1 MEALVEKMLG
11 DYEREGPSRRQ
22 LAATLAGLAGLAAG
36 GATPARAAP
45 SLKAITLNHVTV
57 RVPDLQKTSRFYQ
70 QFFGMKLAQ
79 QSETIHILSVGD
91 SFFGIE
97 QKPDVPALDHFDF
110 GLEGWD
116 AAAMRA
122 KVKAAGLTLTPG
134 ARGDEESFKFN
145 DPDGFVVQVNGP
157 NIPAMSAPSP
167 IRKSDRRLGA
177 QSHVTGWLGK
187 MLHRKIHL
195 PYSASRLRQRSSARL
210 YALFATEHPLPSR
223 YR

>member
-1 MEALVEKMLG
+1 MLAKNNRGTAMEALVEKMLG
-11 DYEREGPSRRQ
+11 DYERGTLSRRQ
-22 LAATLAGLAGLAAG
+22 LAVTLAGLASLAAG
-36 GATPARAAP
+36 GTTPARAAP

-57 RVPDLQKTSRFYQ
+57 RVPDLQKTSHFYQ

-79 QSETIHILSVGD
+79 QSETIHILSVGE

-97 QKPDVPALDHFDF
+97 QKPDVAALDHFDF

-122 KVKAAGLTLTPG
+122 KVKAAGLKLTPG

-157 NIPAMSAPSP
+157 KYTGHVGP
-167 IRKSDRRLGA
+167 ITNPQK
-177 QSHVTGWLGK
+177 
-187 MLHRKIHL
+187 
-195 PYSASRLRQRSSARL
+195 
-210 YALFATEHPLPSR
+210 
-223 YR
+223 

>member
-1 MEALVEKMLG
+1 MYPAASQKQGKAMQMLVEKMLT
-11 DYEREGPSRRQ
+11 DFERGVLSRRQ
-22 LAATLAGLAGLAAG
+22 LVATVAGLAAG
-36 GATPARAAP
+36 AATMPAALAAP

-70 QFFGMKLAQ
+70 EFFGMKLAQ

-97 QKPDVPALDHFDF
+97 EKPDVAALDHFDF

-116 AAAMRA
+116 ASTMRD
-122 KVKAAGLTLTPG
+122 KVKAAGLHLTPG

-157 NIPAMSAPSP
+157 
-167 IRKSDRRLGA
+167 RYTG
-177 QSHVTGWLGK
+177 HVGPVTNPQKG
-187 MLHRKIHL
+187 
-195 PYSASRLRQRSSARL
+195 
-210 YALFATEHPLPSR
+210 
-223 YR
+223 

>member
-11 DYEREGPSRRQ
+11 DYERGGSSRRQ

-45 SLKAITLNHVTV
+45 SLEAITLNHVTV

-79 QSETIHILSVGD
+79 QSETIHILSAGG

-157 NIPAMSAPSP
+157 QYTGHVGP
-167 IRKSDRRLGA
+167 ITNPQK
-177 QSHVTGWLGK
+177 
-187 MLHRKIHL
+187 
-195 PYSASRLRQRSSARL
+195 
-210 YALFATEHPLPSR
+210 
-223 YR
+223 